1 MAPVMVPAPVLFLRD
16 RFGGDFEE
24 DEETVDVGTASVRVV
39 YNDPEAV
46 ALTLVN
52 TGSDNI
58 YVAPSNLVS
67 ATFGVVLLPGGSVSV
82 TVRDDATLPTRE
94 WWALGASA
102 GQTLHYIR
110 LRRYATV
117 AQVGVQGGG

>member
-24 DEETVDVGTASVRVV
+24 DEETVDVGAAAVRIVV
-39 YNDPEAV
+39 NDPEAV
-46 ALTLVN
+46 ALTLIN

-58 YVAPSNLVS
+58 YVAPNNQVS